1 MLPSTLAGRV
11 GLALGAVLLALLPMF
26 AQPYYIELGT
36 YALISAML
44 ALSLQLLVGC
54 TGLVSLGHAAFYG
67 LAAYT
72 VYLITP
78 EGAGRSIFLSLP
90 IAVLAAGLAALLI
103 GSLSLRTKGFFFLM
117 VTLAFGQMVF
127 FLFHDTK
134 LGGGTDGAFL
144 ARPVLSFFDWHLQLT
159 RRQRPVATF
168 YVSLGLLVAM
178 YLGLVLLLRSLFG
191 RVLQGIRVNEH
202 RMQALGFDTYR
213 YKLAAFVIAGMLAGV
228 AGHMW
233 AMHRGFVNP
242 ELIGWHRSAEALLM
256 ILIGGLGALH
266 GPIIGAL
273 AFTGLSELP
282 AMVADAKPFVVLFDA
297 IGLPQVG
304 AFLQPLAE
312 RKLLLEGLVILLVV
326 LALPKGLSGI
336 RLPRW
341 LTRSRPAP
349 SGTVGAASVAE
360 ARPNG

>member
-1 MLPSTLAGRV
+1 MLPQSMATRLM
-11 GLALGAVLLALLPMF
+11 LGAGAAVLALLPWF
-26 AQPYYIELGT
+26 VSGYYIELGT
-36 YALISAML
+36 YALIAAML

-54 TGLVSLGHAAFYG
+54 TGLISLGHAAFYG

-78 EGAGRSIFLSLP
+78 DGAPRSILVTLP
-90 IAVLAAGLAALLI
+90 AAVAVAGVAALI
-103 GSLSLRTKGFFFLM
+103 VGALSLRTRGFFFLM
-117 VTLAFGQMVF
+117 VTLAFGQMLF

-144 ARPVLSFFDWHLQLT
+144 ARPVLAVLDWQLPLT
-159 RRQRPVATF
+159 RRQRPIAVY
-168 YVSLGLLVAM
+168 YVSLTLLIGM

-202 RMQALGFDTYR
+202 RMQAMGFNTYR
-213 YKLAAFVIAGMLAGV
+213 YKLAAFVLAGLLAGV

-256 ILIGGLGALH
+256 ILLGGLTTLH

-273 AFTGLSELP
+273 AYTALGEFSQLVT
-282 AMVADAKPFVVLFDA
+282 
-297 IGLPQVG
+297 
-304 AFLQPLAE
+304 E
-312 RKLLLEGLVILLVV
+312 RKLLVEGLIVLLVV
-326 LALPKGLSGI
+326 LALPKGLSGLRVPR
-336 RLPRW
+336 RLRRTP
-341 LTRSRPAP
+341 SGKGAP
-349 SGTVGAASVAE
+349 SVVAE
-360 ARPNG
+360 AGPHV